1 MRVYF
6 ISLIFL
12 STFLYPSEG
21 ADLTQENCA
30 ACHDDKS
37 LNLISLDSMSI
48 YSEEDLINILQQG
61 KMKAQAE
68 HLSTEEIQ
76 TIARHISG
84 NNIPTKEEAN
94 ICNNDLS
101 PADLFVG
108 SHWPSFGFDASN
120 SRNQTN
126 TTISSSNIK
135 KLELRWS
142 FGIKNVQV
150 RSQPVVIGKMVLLS
164 GANTLYAVDKEKGC
178 VYWSFKSKTQIRNS
192 AAFDKLTEDAIY
204 IIDNDFIVYKLNA
217 VDGTIIWKTK
227 IPKEHESNTPSA
239 SPLQVDRYLLIPVS
253 TYETVMAMDPRYE
266 CCKSSGAMVA
276 IDTATGNILW
286 NHRVEQKPKSIG
298 KGLISRSKKY
308 APSGSAV
315 WNSPG
320 ADIEERRVFFGTGQS
335 LQSPASNF
343 SDAIITL
350 DLETG
355 KRIWSTQTLAGDA
368 YNVGC
373 EVPVVRRM
381 VCPKENGPDFDFGA
395 SVIQS
400 LDLNGEKILL
410 AGQKSGEVFRLNPEN
425 GEIVWK
431 SRIGNGGLLGG
442 VHFGM
447 ATDQS
452 KLYVPISDRWVNRDY
467 DELARPGLYAVDLE
481 SGAILWSVMSD
492 DICKDRKPLYGE
504 GHCFPGF
511 SAPISIAN
519 DLLFAGSLDGR
530 FSVYSTKDGTKLWEF
545 DTLRTFQTVNKQPAV
560 GGSIDAAGPVI
571 SDNWIFI
578 NSGYAQHAQM
588 AGNVILAF
596 SINN

>member
-1 MRVYF
+1 MRLYF

-12 STFLYPSEG
+12 STFLYPFEG
-21 ADLTQENCA
+21 EKLTQENCA
-30 ACHDDKS
+30 ACHDDTS

-61 KMKAQAE
+61 KMKTQAR
-68 HLSTEEIQ
+68 HLSAEEIQ
-76 TIARHISG
+76 AIAGYISKSKLL
-84 NNIPTKEEAN
+84 TKEESN

-101 PADLFVG
+101 PTDLFTG
-108 SHWPSFGFDASN
+108 SHWPSFGFDSSN
-120 SRNQTN
+120 SRNQIN
-126 TTISSSNIK
+126 TTISSSNVE

-164 GANTLYAVDKEKGC
+164 GANTLYAVDREKGC
-178 VYWSFKSKTQIRNS
+178 IYWSFQSKSQIRNS
-192 AAFDKLTEDAIY
+192 AAFDKQTEDAIY
-204 IIDNDFIVYKLNA
+204 IIDNDFAVYKLKA
-217 VDGTIIWKTK
+217 VDGSLIWKTK

-266 CCKSSGAMVA
+266 CCQSSGAMVA
-276 IDTATGNILW
+276 IDTETGNILW
-286 NHRVEQKPKSIG
+286 NHRVEQKPKNVG

-315 WNSPG
+315 WNSP
-320 ADIEERRVFFGTGQS
+320 AVDIKEGRVFFGTGQS

-373 EVPVVRRM
+373 EVPVVSRM

-400 LDLNGEKILL
+400 LDINGKKILL
-410 AGQKSGEVFRLNPEN
+410 AGQKSGEVFRLNPNN
-425 GEIVWK
+425 GEIVWR

-447 ATDQS
+447 ATDQV

-467 DELARPGLYAVDLE
+467 DDFARPGLYAVDFE
-481 SGAILWSVMSD
+481 SGTILWSVMSD
-492 DICKDRKPLYGE
+492 NICKDRKPLYGE
-504 GHCFPGF
+504 GNCFPGF

-530 FSVYSTKDGTKLWEF
+530 FSAHSTKDGTKLWEF
-545 DTLRTFQTVNKQPAV
+545 DTLRNFQTVNKQPAV

-578 NSGYAQHAQM
+578 NSGYAHHGQM

-596 SINN
+596 SIK

>member
-1 MRVYF
+1 MRLYF

-12 STFLYPSEG
+12 STFLYPFEG
-21 ADLTQENCA
+21 EKLTQENCA
-30 ACHDDKS
+30 ACHDDTS

-61 KMKAQAE
+61 KMKTQAR
-68 HLSTEEIQ
+68 HLSAEEIQ
-76 TIARHISG
+76 AIAGYISKSKLL
-84 NNIPTKEEAN
+84 TKEESN

-101 PADLFVG
+101 PNDLFTG
-108 SHWPSFGFDASN
+108 SHWPSFGFDSSN
-120 SRNQTN
+120 SRNQIN
-126 TTISSSNIK
+126 TTISSSNVE

-150 RSQPVVIGKMVLLS
+150 RSQPVVIGKMILLS
-164 GANTLYAVDKEKGC
+164 GANTLYAVDREKGC
-178 VYWSFKSKTQIRNS
+178 IYWSFQSKSQIRNS
-192 AAFDKLTEDAIY
+192 AAFDKQTEDAIY
-204 IIDNDFIVYKLNA
+204 IIDNDFVVYKLKA
-217 VDGTIIWKTK
+217 VDGSLIWKTK

-276 IDTATGNILW
+276 IDTETGNILW
-286 NHRVEQKPKSIG
+286 NHRVEQKPKNVG

-315 WNSPG
+315 WNSP
-320 ADIEERRVFFGTGQS
+320 AVDIKEGRVFFGTGQS

-373 EVPVVRRM
+373 EVPVVSRM

-400 LDLNGEKILL
+400 LDINGKKILL
-410 AGQKSGEVFRLNPEN
+410 AGQKSGEVFRLNPNN
-425 GEIVWK
+425 GEIVWR
-431 SRIGNGGLLGG
+431 SRIGNGGTLGG

-447 ATDQS
+447 ATDQV
-452 KLYVPISDRWVNRDY
+452 KLYVPISDRWVNKDY
-467 DELARPGLYAVDLE
+467 DDFARPGLYAVDFE
-481 SGAILWSVMSD
+481 SGTILWSVMSD
-492 DICKDRKPLYGE
+492 NICEDRKPLYGE
-504 GHCFPGF
+504 GNCFPGF

-530 FSVYSTKDGTKLWEF
+530 FSAHSTKDGTKLWEF
-545 DTLRTFQTVNKQPAV
+545 DTLRNFQTVNKQPAV

-578 NSGYAQHAQM
+578 NSGYAHHGQM

-596 SINN
+596 SIK

>member
-1 MRVYF
+1 MRLYF

-12 STFLYPSEG
+12 STFLYPFEG
-21 ADLTQENCA
+21 EKLTQENCA
-30 ACHDDKS
+30 ACHDNTS

-61 KMKAQAE
+61 KMKTQAR
-68 HLSTEEIQ
+68 HLSVEEIQ
-76 TIARHISG
+76 AIAGYISKSKL
-84 NNIPTKEEAN
+84 PTKEESN

-101 PADLFVG
+101 PTDLFTG
-108 SHWPSFGFDASN
+108 SHWPSFGFDSSN
-120 SRNQTN
+120 SRNQIN
-126 TTISSSNIK
+126 TTISSSNVE

-192 AAFDKLTEDAIY
+192 AAFDEQTEDAIY
-204 IIDNDFIVYKLNA
+204 IIDNDFVVYKLKA
-217 VDGTIIWKTK
+217 VDGSLIWKTK

-266 CCKSSGAMVA
+266 CCQSSGAMVA
-276 IDTATGNILW
+276 IDTETGNILW
-286 NHRVEQKPKSIG
+286 NHRVEQKPKNVG
-298 KGLISRSKKY
+298 KGFISRSKKF

-315 WNSPG
+315 WNSP
-320 ADIEERRVFFGTGQS
+320 AVDIKEGRVFFGTGQS

-373 EVPVVRRM
+373 EVPVVSRM

-400 LDLNGEKILL
+400 LDINGKKILL
-410 AGQKSGEVFRLNPEN
+410 AGQKSGEVFRLNPDN
-425 GEIVWK
+425 GEIVWR

-447 ATDQS
+447 ATDQV

-467 DELARPGLYAVDLE
+467 DDFARPGLYAVDFE
-481 SGAILWSVMSD
+481 SGTILWSVMSD
-492 DICKDRKPLYGE
+492 NICKDRKPLYGE
-504 GHCFPGF
+504 GNCFPGF

-530 FSVYSTKDGTKLWEF
+530 FSAHSTKDGTKLWEF
-545 DTLRTFQTVNKQPAV
+545 DTLRNFQTVNKQPAV

-578 NSGYAQHAQM
+578 NSGYAQHGQM

-596 SINN
+596 SIK

>member
-21 ADLTQENCA
+21 EKLTQENCV
-30 ACHDDKS
+30 ACHDDTNLK
-37 LNLISLDSMSI
+37 LISLDSMSI

-61 KMKAQAE
+61 KMKTQAE

-76 TIARHISG
+76 AIAGHISE
-84 NNIPTKEEAN
+84 NNIPAKEEAN

-101 PADLFVG
+101 LADLFVG
-108 SHWPSFGFDASN
+108 AHWPSFGFDASN

-126 TTISSSNIK
+126 TTISSSNIE

-276 IDTATGNILW
+276 IDTVTGNILW

-320 ADIEERRVFFGTGQS
+320 VDIEEGRVFFGTGQS

-343 SDAIITL
+343 SDAIIAL

-400 LDLNGEKILL
+400 LDFNGNKILL

-467 DELARPGLYAVDLE
+467 DEFARPGLYAVDLE

-504 GHCFPGF
+504 GYCFPGF

-596 SINN
+596 SIE

>member
-21 ADLTQENCA
+21 EKLTQENCA

-76 TIARHISG
+76 AIAGHISE
-84 NNIPTKEEAN
+84 NNIPAKEEAN

-101 PADLFVG
+101 LADLFVG
-108 SHWPSFGFDASN
+108 AHWPSFGFDASN

-126 TTISSSNIK
+126 TTISSSNIE
-135 KLELRWS
+135 KLKLRWS

-178 VYWSFKSKTQIRNS
+178 VYWSFKSKAQIRNS

-217 VDGTIIWKTK
+217 VDGTIVWKTK

-308 APSGSAV
+308 
-315 WNSPG
+315 
-320 ADIEERRVFFGTGQS
+320 
-335 LQSPASNF
+335 
-343 SDAIITL
+343 
-350 DLETG
+350 
-355 KRIWSTQTLAGDA
+355 
-368 YNVGC
+368 
-373 EVPVVRRM
+373 
-381 VCPKENGPDFDFGA
+381 
-395 SVIQS
+395 
-400 LDLNGEKILL
+400 
-410 AGQKSGEVFRLNPEN
+410 
-425 GEIVWK
+425 
-431 SRIGNGGLLGG
+431 
-442 VHFGM
+442 
-447 ATDQS
+447 
-452 KLYVPISDRWVNRDY
+452 
-467 DELARPGLYAVDLE
+467 
-481 SGAILWSVMSD
+481 
-492 DICKDRKPLYGE
+492 IC
-504 GHCFPGF
+504 HTSSF
-511 SAPISIAN
+511 
-519 DLLFAGSLDGR
+519 
-530 FSVYSTKDGTKLWEF
+530 
-545 DTLRTFQTVNKQPAV
+545 
-560 GGSIDAAGPVI
+560 
-571 SDNWIFI
+571 
-578 NSGYAQHAQM
+578 
-588 AGNVILAF
+588 
-596 SINN
+596 